1 LVAAFNT
8 LSSLDWW
15 ASQVLPVTTPA
26 VNSILGFHDALATSD
41 LLQNLFLIS
50 LPKKHYR
57 YQKMLGLLGLNHKS
71 APIEVRERFVFCEED
86 IKRFI
91 PLLQLNGVSGAIV
104 LSTCNRTEIY
114 YEMNEILVP
123 LSGPDIENL
132 LFNFRKADKQVRKY
146 FYHKENEAVASH
158 LFHVGSGL
166 DSMALGEYQIVGQI
180 KTAIQISKSNKLISC
195 GLNKLFDDALKAGKQ
210 VRTDTALNKGAVS
223 ISYAGVELASKKL
236 HHLNTHPVLLVG
248 AGQTSELTLLN
259 LVKKN
264 CSLFT
269 IVNRT
274 KEKAEELAAKYHAK
288 VGEMDNLEELLCLN
302 DIVIT
307 STASKRPL
315 FDLELVKSVML
326 KRAGKPLFF
335 IDLSVPRNVA
345 MEVGALEHVH
355 LYDVDA
361 LNHVIENN
369 LEKRKGEIY
378 LAEQMIEASVAEF
391 MKWFNIR
398 ALAPTFKTISVSFQ
412 EASKNVLDGLI
423 KNKEVEDYEKA
434 LEYGDLIT
442 KKLIGMMIEN
452 IKAATDNGCNREFT
466 SVVNQLFA
474 QN

>member
-1 LVAAFNT
+1 MLF
-8 LSSLDWW
+8 LL
-15 ASQVLPVTTPA
+15 
-26 VNSILGFHDALATSD
+26 TSD

-50 LPKKHYR
+50 LPEKEQSYLP
-57 YQKMLGLLGLNHKS
+57 MIGLLGLNHKS

-114 YEMNEILVP
+114 YEMNEFVVP
-123 LSGPDIENL
+123 LGPSDIEDL
-132 LFNFRKADKQVRKY
+132 LFTFRKADKSVIKY
-146 FYHKENEAVASH
+146 FYHKENESVAAH
-158 LFHVGSGL
+158 LFRVGSGL
-166 DSMALGEYQIVGQI
+166 DSMALGEYQVVGQI
-180 KTAIQISKSNKLISC
+180 KTAVQISKLNKLISC
-195 GLNKLFDDALKAGKQ
+195 GLSKLFDDALKAGKQ
-210 VRTDTALNKGAVS
+210 VRTETALNRGAVS

-236 HHLNTHPVLLVG
+236 HHLPTHPVLLVG
-248 AGQTSELTLLN
+248 AGQTSELTIQN
-259 LVKKN
+259 LVKKS

-274 KEKAEELAAKYHAK
+274 KEKAEELAEKYHAK
-288 VGEMDNLEELLCLN
+288 VGEIDQLAELLCSN

-307 STASKRPL
+307 STASKKPL
-315 FDLELVKSVML
+315 FDAKMVKEAMI
-326 KRAGKPLFF
+326 KREGKPLFF

-345 MEVGALEHVH
+345 VEVGAIEHVH
-355 LYDVDA
+355 VYDVDA

-369 LEKRKGEIY
+369 LEKRKGEIAM
-378 LAEQMIEASVAEF
+378 AEQMIALSVVEF

-398 ALAPTFKTISVSFQ
+398 ALAPTFKTISTSFQ
-412 EASKNVLDGLI
+412 EASKNVLDGII
-423 KNKEVEDYEKA
+423 KNQEAEEYGRA

-452 IKAATDNGCNREFT
+452 IKSVTDNGCNREYIT
-466 SVVNQLFA
+466 VVNQLFA

>member
-1 LVAAFNT
+1 M
-8 LSSLDWW
+8 
-15 ASQVLPVTTPA
+15 
-26 VNSILGFHDALATSD
+26 I
-41 LLQNLFLIS
+41 
-50 LPKKHYR
+50 
-57 YQKMLGLLGLNHKS
+57 GLLGLNHKS

-86 IKRFI
+86 IKRFV
-91 PLLQLNGVSGAIV
+91 PLLKLNGLSGAIV

-114 YEMNEILVP
+114 YEMNEYLVP
-123 LSGPDIENL
+123 LGAADIENL
-132 LFNFRKADKQVRKY
+132 LFNFRKTDKEVRKY

-180 KTAIQISKSNKLISC
+180 KTAVQISKENKLISC
-195 GLNKLFDDALKAGKQ
+195 GLSKLFDDALKAGKQ
-210 VRTDTALNKGAVS
+210 VRTETALNKGAVS

-248 AGQTSELTLLN
+248 AGQTSELTLQN
-259 LVKKN
+259 LIKKS

-274 KEKAEELAAKYHAK
+274 REKAEELAEKYQAR
-288 VGEMDNLEELLCLN
+288 VAEMDQLAELLLVN
-302 DIVIT
+302 DIVIS
-307 STASKRPL
+307 STAAKKPL
-315 FDLELVKSVML
+315 FDVEMVKAAMI
-326 KRAGKPLFF
+326 KREGKPLFF

-345 MEVGALEHVH
+345 MEVGELEHVH
-355 LYDVDA
+355 VYDIDA

-369 LEKRKGEIY
+369 LEKRKGEIMM
-378 LAEQMIEASVAEF
+378 AEQMIQASVAEY

-398 ALAPTFKTISVSFQ
+398 ALAPTFRTISSSFQ
-412 EASKNVLDGLI
+412 EASKNVLDGMI
-423 KNKEVEDYEKA
+423 KNREEDEYLKA

-452 IKAATDNGCNREFT
+452 IKSVTDNGCNREYT
-466 SVVNQLFA
+466 TVVNQLFA

>member
-1 LVAAFNT
+1 M
-8 LSSLDWW
+8 
-15 ASQVLPVTTPA
+15 
-26 VNSILGFHDALATSD
+26 I
-41 LLQNLFLIS
+41 
-50 LPKKHYR
+50 
-57 YQKMLGLLGLNHKS
+57 GLLGLNHKS

-114 YEMNEILVP
+114 YEMNELLVP
-123 LSGPDIENL
+123 LKASDIENL
-132 LFNFRKADKQVRKY
+132 LFSFRKADMEVRKY
-146 FYHKENEAVASH
+146 FYHKENEAVAAH

-180 KTAIQISKSNKLISC
+180 KTAVQISKTNKLISC
-195 GLNKLFDDALKAGKQ
+195 VLSKLFDDALKAGKQ
-210 VRTDTALNKGAVS
+210 VRTETALNKGAVS

-236 HHLNTHPVLLVG
+236 HHLSTHPVLLVG
-248 AGQTSELTLLN
+248 AGQTSELTIRN
-259 LVKKN
+259 LIKKS

-274 KEKAEELAAKYHAK
+274 REKAEELAEKYHAK
-288 VGEMDNLEELLCLN
+288 VAEMDHLSELLLIN

-307 STASKRPL
+307 STASKRP
-315 FDLELVKSVML
+315 FFSAEMVQEAMVKRS
-326 KRAGKPLFF
+326 GKPLFF

-355 LYDVDA
+355 VYDVDA

-369 LEKRKGEIY
+369 LDKRKGEIFM
-378 LAEQMIEASVAEF
+378 AEQMIEASVAEF

-398 ALAPTFKTISVSFQ
+398 ALAPTFKTISTSFQ
-412 EASKNVLDGLI
+412 EASKNVLDGII
-423 KNKEVEDYEKA
+423 KNREAEEYEKA

-452 IKAATDNGCNREFT
+452 IKSVTDNGSNQAYIT
-466 SVVNQLFA
+466 VVNQLFA
-474 QN
+474 QE

>member
-1 LVAAFNT
+1 M
-8 LSSLDWW
+8 
-15 ASQVLPVTTPA
+15 
-26 VNSILGFHDALATSD
+26 I
-41 LLQNLFLIS
+41 
-50 LPKKHYR
+50 
-57 YQKMLGLLGLNHKS
+57 GLLGLNHKS

-86 IKRFI
+86 IKRFV
-91 PLLQLNGVSGAIV
+91 PLLKLNGLSGAII

-114 YEMNEILVP
+114 YEKNELLEQ
-123 LSGPDIENL
+123 LSAIDIENL
-132 LFNFRKADKQVRKY
+132 LFTFRKMDKNVRKY

-180 KTAIQISKSNKLISC
+180 KTAVQISKTNKLISC
-195 GLNKLFDDALKAGKQ
+195 GLGKLFDDALKAGKQ

-236 HHLNTHPVLLVG
+236 HHLSSHPVLLVG
-248 AGQTSELTLLN
+248 AGQTGELTLQN
-259 LVKKN
+259 LIKKS

-274 KEKAEELAAKYHAK
+274 REKAEELAEKYHAK
-288 VGEMDNLEELLCLN
+288 VAEIDQLDQLLLEN

-307 STASKRPL
+307 STASKKPL
-315 FDLELVKSVML
+315 FTAEMVRDAMALRE
-326 KRAGKPLFF
+326 GKPLFF

-345 MEVGALEHVH
+345 MEVGDLEHVH
-355 LYDVDA
+355 VYDIDA
-361 LNHVIENN
+361 LNLVIENN
-369 LEKRKGEIY
+369 LEKRKGEID
-378 LAEQMIEASVAEF
+378 LAEQMISVAVSDF

-398 ALAPTFKTISVSFQ
+398 ALAPTFKTISTSFQ

-423 KNKEVEDYEKA
+423 KNREEVEYERA

-452 IKAATDNGCNREFT
+452 IKSVTDNGCNREYIA
-466 SVVNQLFA
+466 VVKQLFA

>member
-1 LVAAFNT
+1 MLF
-8 LSSLDWW
+8 LL
-15 ASQVLPVTTPA
+15 
-26 VNSILGFHDALATSD
+26 TSD

-50 LPKKHYR
+50 LPEKEQSYLP
-57 YQKMLGLLGLNHKS
+57 MIGLLGLNHKS

-114 YEMNEILVP
+114 YEMNEFVVP
-123 LSGPDIENL
+123 LGPSDIEDL
-132 LFNFRKADKQVRKY
+132 LFTFRKADKSVIKY
-146 FYHKENEAVASH
+146 FYHKENESVAAH
-158 LFHVGSGL
+158 LFRVGSGL
-166 DSMALGEYQIVGQI
+166 DSMALGEYQVVGQI
-180 KTAIQISKSNKLISC
+180 KTAVQISKLNKLISC
-195 GLNKLFDDALKAGKQ
+195 GLSKLFDDALKAGKQ
-210 VRTDTALNKGAVS
+210 VRTETALNRGAVS

-236 HHLNTHPVLLVG
+236 HHLPTHPVLLVG
-248 AGQTSELTLLN
+248 AGQTSELTIQN
-259 LVKKN
+259 LIKKS

-274 KEKAEELAAKYHAK
+274 KEKAEELAEKYHAK
-288 VGEMDNLEELLCLN
+288 VGEIDQLAELLCLN

-307 STASKRPL
+307 STASKKPL
-315 FDLELVKSVML
+315 FDAKMVKEAMI
-326 KRAGKPLFF
+326 KREGKPLFF

-345 MEVGALEHVH
+345 VEVGAIEHVH
-355 LYDVDA
+355 VYDVDA

-369 LEKRKGEIY
+369 LEKRKGEIAM
-378 LAEQMIEASVAEF
+378 AEQMIALSVVEF

-398 ALAPTFKTISVSFQ
+398 ALAPTFKTISTSFQ
-412 EASKNVLDGLI
+412 EASKNVLDGII
-423 KNKEVEDYEKA
+423 KNQEAEEYGKA

-452 IKAATDNGCNREFT
+452 IKSVTDNGCNREYIT
-466 SVVNQLFA
+466 VVNQLFA

>member
-1 LVAAFNT
+1 
-8 LSSLDWW
+8 
-15 ASQVLPVTTPA
+15 
-26 VNSILGFHDALATSD
+26 
-41 LLQNLFLIS
+41 
-50 LPKKHYR
+50 
-57 YQKMLGLLGLNHKS
+57 MNHKS

-86 IKRFI
+86 IKRFV
-91 PLLQLNGVSGAIV
+91 PLLKLNGLSGAII

-114 YEMNEILVP
+114 YEKNELLEQ
-123 LSGPDIENL
+123 LSATDIENL
-132 LFNFRKADKQVRKY
+132 LFTFRKMDKNVRKY

-180 KTAIQISKSNKLISC
+180 KTAVQISKTNKLISC
-195 GLNKLFDDALKAGKQ
+195 GLGKLFDDALKAGKQ

-236 HHLNTHPVLLVG
+236 HHLSSHPVLLVG
-248 AGQTSELTLLN
+248 AGQTGELTLQN
-259 LVKKN
+259 LIKKS

-269 IVNRT
+269 VVNRT
-274 KEKAEELAAKYHAK
+274 REKAEELAEKYHAK
-288 VGEMDNLEELLCLN
+288 VAEIDQLDQLLLVN

-307 STASKRPL
+307 STASKKPL
-315 FDLELVKSVML
+315 FTVEMVRNAMTLRES
-326 KRAGKPLFF
+326 KPLFF

-345 MEVGALEHVH
+345 MEVGDLEHVH
-355 LYDVDA
+355 VYDIDA
-361 LNHVIENN
+361 LNLVIENN
-369 LEKRKGEIY
+369 LEKRKGEID
-378 LAEQMIEASVAEF
+378 LAEQMISEAVLEF

-398 ALAPTFKTISVSFQ
+398 ALAPTFKTISTSFQ

-423 KNKEVEDYEKA
+423 KNREEEEYEKA

-452 IKAATDNGCNREFT
+452 IKSITDNGSNRET
-466 SVVNQLFA
+466 IAVVKQLFA